1 MESHGHAPHGAL
13 DIDALNLALEVGA
26 EARSHLRNLLLQ
38 QRDALVHLRL
48 DLRLS
53 ITIKVPD

>member
-1 MESHGHAPHGAL
+1 MESHGHAAHGAL
-13 DIDALNLALEVGA
+13 DVDALYLALEVGA
-26 EARSHLRNLLLQ
+26 EARGHLRDLLLQ

-53 ITIKVPD
+53 ITIQVPD